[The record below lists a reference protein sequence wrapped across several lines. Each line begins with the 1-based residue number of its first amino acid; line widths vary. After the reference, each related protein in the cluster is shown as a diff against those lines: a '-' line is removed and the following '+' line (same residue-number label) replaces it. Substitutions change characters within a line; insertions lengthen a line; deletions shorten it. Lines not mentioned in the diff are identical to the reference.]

1 MKVATDLGMF
11 LVLLL
16 ACSENKISSG
26 EARPVA
32 APSAVDFGEVN
43 VGTRLELGVR
53 LQNDGLGFY
62 SVLDARI
69 EATSADFALVDFS
82 NDPIGGADEGVLT
95 LSYTPDYEGQDY
107 GSVIL
112 TTDIEDDAS
121 TAENESLLD
130 LPLSGFGVIPRL
142 EIEPELLY
150 FPNVAA
156 GTTATQ
162 SFTLSSQGSG
172 ILDDA
177 DGVFAW
183 TAPEEY
189 TGEPYTLQNGFSIT
203 MEASFSPLDEL
214 EHTATIQIESN
225 DREDPIHTIRLV
237 GNAVDNPNEN
247 VCPAVQILNPDNG
260 IFLLNTKVVA
270 LTGHVVDPD
279 DNLQD
284 LDCSW
289 FANGSRLTPGV
300 VDSDGLVTGSTS
312 LPVGDVELSLRCID
326 LEVCAGQDSIE
337 VFVQDANEPLRY
349 TISGGNSI
357 FDYFSVDDDLAIY
370 LNGTR
375 IYDDNDHT
383 SSTLAP
389 VEFEARVG
397 DELRLVATD
406 VNSCQMALDALT
418 LHWGPG
424 TSQPL
429 NDSECRSACPQD
441 ACYDR
446 NYSGP
451 WPSVYLDE
459 SYTIAIP

>member
-1 MKVATDLGMF
+1 ML
-11 LVLLL
+11 LLLL

-53 LQNDGLGFY
+53 LENDGLGFY
-62 SVLDARI
+62 SVLDAQI
-69 EATSADFALVDFS
+69 EATSADFALVDYS
-82 NDPIGGADEGVLT
+82 KEPIGASDEGVLT

-112 TTDIEDDAS
+112 TTDQEDDAS
-121 TAENESLLD
+121 TAENESLLE

-150 FPNVAA
+150 FADVTA
-156 GTTATQ
+156 GSTATQ
-162 SFTLSSQGSG
+162 SFTLSSRGSG
-172 ILDDA
+172 KLLLKHIILDDA
-177 DGVFAW
+177 DGVFSW
-183 TAPEEY
+183 SAPEEY

-203 MEASFSPLDEL
+203 MEASFSPTDSL

-225 DREDPIHTIRLV
+225 DREDPISSIRLF

-247 VCPAVQILNPDNG
+247 ICPVVQILNPDNG
-260 IFLLNTKVVA
+260 MFLLNTEVVA
-270 LTGHVVDPD
+270 LSGHVVDPD

-289 FANGSRLTPGV
+289 FANGSRLTSGV
-300 VDSDGLVTGSTS
+300 VDSDGVVSGSAS
-312 LPVGDVELSLRCID
+312 LPVGDVEVSLRCID
-326 LEVCAGQDSIE
+326 LEVCAGQDSAE
-337 VFVQDANEPLRY
+337 VFVQDADEPLRY
-349 TISGGNSI
+349 TITGGNSI

-370 LNGTR
+370 LNGTQ
-375 IYDDNDHT
+375 IYADNDRT

-397 DELRLVATD
+397 DQLRLVATD
-406 VNSCQMALDALT
+406 VNACQMAMDALV
-418 LHWGPG
+418 LHWGTG
-424 TSQPL
+424 KSQPL
-429 NDSECRSACPQD
+429 NDAQCRSSCPQD
-441 ACYDR
+441 ACYDPG
-446 NYSGP
+446 YSGP
-451 WPSVYLDE
+451 WPSEYLDE
-459 SYTIAIP
+459 TYTITIP

>member
-1 MKVATDLGMF
+1 ML
-11 LVLLL
+11 LLLL

-32 APSAVDFGEVN
+32 APSAADFGEVN
-43 VGTRLELGVR
+43 VGTRLELGLR
-53 LQNDGLGFY
+53 LENDGLGFY
-62 SVLDARI
+62 SVLDAQI
-69 EATSADFALVDFS
+69 EATSADFAVVDYS
-82 NDPIGGADEGVLT
+82 KEPIGAADEGVLT

-112 TTDIEDDAS
+112 TTDLEDDAS
-121 TAENESLLD
+121 TAENESLLE
-130 LPLSGFGVIPRL
+130 LSLSGFGVIPRL

-150 FPNVAA
+150 FPDVAA

-162 SFTLSSQGSG
+162 AFTLSSRGSG
-172 ILDDA
+172 KLLLKHIVLDDA

-203 MEASFSPLDEL
+203 MEASFSPQDLL
-214 EHTATIQIESN
+214 EHNATIQIESN
-225 DREDPIHTIRLV
+225 DREDPIASIRLV

-247 VCPAVQILNPDNG
+247 VCPVVQILNPDNG
-260 IFLLNTKVVA
+260 MFLLNTEVVA

-279 DNLQD
+279 DSLQD

-289 FANGSRLTPGV
+289 FANGRRLTPGV
-300 VDSDGLVTGSTS
+300 VDTDGLVTGSAS
-312 LPVGDVELSLRCID
+312 LPVGDVEVSLRCID
-326 LEVCAGQDSIE
+326 LEVCAGQDSTE
-337 VFVQDANEPLRY
+337 VFVQDAEEPLRY
-349 TISGGNSI
+349 TITGGNSI
-357 FDYFSVDDDLAIY
+357 FDYFSVDDDLTIY
-370 LNGTR
+370 LNGTP
-375 IYDDNDHT
+375 IYEDSDRT

-397 DELRLVATD
+397 DQLRLVATD
-406 VNSCQMALDALT
+406 VNACQMAMDALV
-418 LHWGPG
+418 LHWGTG
-424 TSQPL
+424 FSQPL
-429 NDSECRSACPQD
+429 NDAECRSSCPQD
-441 ACYDR
+441 ACYDAA
-446 NYSGP
+446 YAGP

>member
-1 MKVATDLGMF
+1 MVL
-11 LVLLL
+11 LLL
-16 ACSENKISSG
+16 ACSENKVSSG

-62 SVLDARI
+62 SVLAAQI
-69 EATSADFALVDFS
+69 EATSADFALVDYS
-82 NDPIGGADEGVLT
+82 KEPIGANDEGVLT

-112 TTDIEDDAS
+112 TTDREDDAS
-121 TAENESLLD
+121 TAENESLLE

-142 EIEPELLY
+142 EIEPTLLY
-150 FPNVAA
+150 FADVAA
-156 GTTATQ
+156 GSTATQ
-162 SFTLSSQGSG
+162 SFTLSSRGSG
-172 ILDDA
+172 KLLLKHIVLDDA
-177 DGVFAW
+177 DGVFSW
-183 TAPEEY
+183 SAPAEY

-203 MEASFSPLDEL
+203 MEATFSPADSQ

-225 DREDPIHTIRLV
+225 DREDPISSLRLF

-247 VCPAVQILNPDNG
+247 VCPVVQILNPDNG
-260 IFLLNTKVVA
+260 VFLLNTEVVA
-270 LTGHVVDPD
+270 LAGRVVDPD

-284 LDCSW
+284 LECSW
-289 FANGSRLTPGV
+289 FANGSRLTSGV
-300 VDSDGLVTGSTS
+300 VDTDGHVSGSAS
-312 LPVGDVELSLRCID
+312 LPVGEVEVGLRCID
-326 LEVCAGQDSIE
+326 LAVCAGQDGAE
-337 VFVQDANEPLRY
+337 VLVQDAEEPLRY
-349 TISGGNSI
+349 TITGGNSI

-370 LNGTR
+370 LNGTQ
-375 IYDDNDHT
+375 IYSDSDRT

-397 DELRLVATD
+397 DQLRLVATD
-406 VNSCQMALDALT
+406 VNSCQMAMDALV
-418 LHWGPG
+418 LHWGTG
-424 TSQPL
+424 ESQAL
-429 NDSECRSACPQD
+429 NDAQCRSSCPQD
-441 ACYDR
+441 ACYDAG
-446 NYSGP
+446 YAGP